1 MLKNITIGQYYPVDS
16 FIHRLDARVKLLAV
30 FVYVVILFVIG
41 NAAGYAFAIG
51 CLAAV
56 IYISKVPPGYM
67 LRGLKGILMI
77 IVFTAVVNVLFTPG
91 ETVLL
96 KIWAL
101 SITLEGVVTAIMM
114 TLRLVLL
121 IVGSSV
127 LTLTTSSIQLT
138 DAIEFILS
146 PFKRIGVPSHEIAMM
161 MTIALR
167 FIPTLLEEMD
177 KIMKAQAARGADF
190 DTGGVIKKAK
200 SLVPLLVP
208 LFISAFRRADELAN
222 AMEARCYRG
231 DDHRT
236 KMKEAHLQR
245 GDAIAVLWIGAFI
258 VIALAVNALGAII

>member
-16 FIHRLDARVKLLAV
+16 LIHRLDARIKLLAV
-30 FVYVVILFVIG
+30 FVYVVILFIIG
-41 NAAGYAFAIG
+41 NAASYAFAVA

-56 IYISKVPPGYM
+56 IYISKVPPGYI

-77 IVFTAVVNVLFTPG
+77 IIFTAVVNVFFTPG

-96 KIWAL
+96 KLWAVTV
-101 SITLEGVVTAIMM
+101 TLEGVVTAVMM
-114 TLRLVLL
+114 TLRLALL

-146 PFKRIGVPSHEIAMM
+146 PFRRIGVPSHDIAMM

-177 KIMKAQAARGADF
+177 KIMKAQSARGADF

-200 SLVPLLVP
+200 SLIPLLVP

-231 DDHRT
+231 DNNRT
-236 KMKEAHLQR
+236 KMKEFHLQR
-245 GDAIAVLWIGAFI
+245 ADFKAMLAIGAF
-258 VIALAVNALGAII
+258 VAVALAANAIGG